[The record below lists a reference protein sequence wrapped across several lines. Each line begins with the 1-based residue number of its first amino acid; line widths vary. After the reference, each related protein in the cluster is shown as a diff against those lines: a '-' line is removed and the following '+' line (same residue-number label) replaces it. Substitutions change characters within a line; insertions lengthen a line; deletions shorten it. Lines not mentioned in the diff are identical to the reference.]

1 MSVRL
6 LPAPVRFS
14 RANLISVAILATLYA
29 FTCQAAFSQQQV
41 SKRYT
46 VGKNVTVELKNI
58 SGTITVESWN
68 KDEIKISA
76 TMESPTARVT
86 PRQIGEGVVID
97 VMSDNRGRGDV
108 GNVNFKIQIPAN
120 ASVDL
125 ETKMGNINVSSI
137 RGGSVRAHVSSEG
150 DITLS
155 DISASRVFAQ
165 NMTGE
170 IFFDGEFSRDG
181 DYQFQS
187 TKGNIT
193 IRIPA
198 DSAFSLTATTPT
210 KKIALGGFW
219 NNGFKTLGDG
229 RKFKGDVGGG
239 RSTVMVTTFQ
249 GSITFMRR

>member
-6 LPAPVRFS
+6 LPAPLRFS

-29 FTCQAAFSQQQV
+29 FTSQAAFSQQQV

-108 GNVNFKIQIPAN
+108 GNVNFKIQIPVN

-125 ETKMGNINVSSI
+125 ETKIGNINVSNI

-150 DITLS
+150 DITLT

-187 TKGNIT
+187 TKGNII

-219 NNGFKTLGDG
+219 NDRFKTLDG

>member
-6 LPAPVRFS
+6 LPTPLRLS
-14 RANLISVAILATLYA
+14 RAYIFSVAILATLYA

-41 SKRYT
+41 SKRYA
-46 VGKNVTVELKNI
+46 VGKNVKVELKNI

-68 KDEIKISA
+68 KDEIKVSA
-76 TMESPTARVT
+76 TMESPTAKVT
-86 PRQIGEGVVID
+86 PRQIGEGVIID

-125 ETKMGNINVSSI
+125 ETKIGNISVSNI

-165 NMTGE
+165 NMTGQ

-187 TKGNIT
+187 TKGNII

-210 KKIALGGFW
+210 RKIALGGFW
-219 NNGFKTLGDG
+219 NNGFKTLDG
-229 RKFKGDVGGG
+229 RKLRGDVGGG

>member
-1 MSVRL
+1 MSVL
-6 LPAPVRFS
+6 LPAPLRFS
-14 RANLISVAILATLYA
+14 RANLTSVAVLATLYA

-76 TMESPTARVT
+76 VMESPTARVT

-125 ETKMGNINVSSI
+125 ETKIGNINVANI

-165 NMTGE
+165 NMTGQ
-170 IFFDGEFSRDG
+170 IYFDGEFSRDG

-187 TKGNIT
+187 TKGNII

-219 NNGFKTLGDG
+219 NDGFKTLDG
-229 RKFKGDVGGG
+229 RKVKGDVGGG

-249 GSITFMRR
+249 GSITFIRR